1 MTLQCDGVKQY
12 IQEQTMIAEIII
24 NGKTTY
30 ILDGYFYSIDTLP
43 MDKLFRSLW
52 F

>member
-1 MTLQCDGVKQY
+1 MTLQCDG
-12 IQEQTMIAEIII
+12 INNIGDRAMIAEIII

-43 MDKLFRSLW
+43 MDKLFRSFW